1 MKSVLGA
8 LFALLVNFGIA
19 MAEREAF
26 VGKWK
31 LMEAFDEEFLPFSL
45 PEGDFVMELRA
56 DASCRGEDF
65 LAASITIGNVMGTQI
80 EFGASSTADGDSI
93 TIERIMSTRMMPP
106 EHLFRLET
114 YLSSTMP
121 KMTSVKTEVKDAE
134 TWMTMSGLGRI
145 SFTKV

>member
-1 MKSVLGA
+1 MKSA
-8 LFALLVNFGIA
+8 LAALALLLSHHLGLA
-19 MAEREAF
+19 MADKEAF

-31 LMEAFDEEFLPFSL
+31 LVEAFDEEFQPFSL
-45 PEGDFVMELRA
+45 PEGDFVMELR
-56 DASCRGEDF
+56 DDDSCRGVDF

-80 EFGASSTADGDSI
+80 EFGASTADGDSI

-121 KMTSVKTEVKDAE
+121 KMTTVKTEVKDAE

>member
-8 LFALLVNFGIA
+8 LFALLVNFGLA
-19 MAEREAF
+19 MAEQEAF

-31 LMEAFDEEFLPFSL
+31 LVEAFDEEFLPFSL

-80 EFGASSTADGDSI
+80 QFGESTDNGDSI
-93 TIERIMSTRMMPP
+93 IIERIMSTRMMPP

-114 YLSSTMP
+114 FLSSTMP
-121 KMTSVKTEVKDAE
+121 KMTMAKTEIKDAE
-134 TWMTMSGLGRI
+134 TWMTLSGLGSI
-145 SFTKV
+145 SFVKV

>member
-1 MKSVLGA
+1 MKSA
-8 LFALLVNFGIA
+8 LAALALLLSYHLGLT
-19 MAEREAF
+19 MAEKEAF

-31 LMEAFDEEFLPFSL
+31 LVEAFDEEFQPFAL
-45 PEGDFVMELRA
+45 PEGDFVMELR
-56 DASCRGEDF
+56 DDDSCRGVDF

-80 EFGASSTADGDSI
+80 EFGASNADGDAI

-121 KMTSVKTEVKDAE
+121 KMTTVKTEVKDAE